1 MEVARLSLVLNSVE
15 TKNNQYKNI
24 EMLKQKRCLQMV
36 SKMYFNFFLSYCEVF
51 TALNQKSQLLSFQN
65 LSFSMYK
72 MFKLYNF
79 RLSS

>member
-36 SKMYFNFFLSYCEVF
+36 SKMYFNFFIILRGVYCFEPKES
-51 TALNQKSQLLSFQN
+51 T
-65 LSFSMYK
+65 
-72 MFKLYNF
+72 FKLSKPKF
-79 RLSS
+79 